1 MSIDLPWSHKFYLQS
16 FKLLIQTVAPQAKCA
31 SEVSSKNFEMTA
43 EALEFQF
50 EMRFRPH
57 G

>member
-50 EMRFRPH
+50 EMKFRPH